1 MGHTVQAHIS
11 KEQKAS
17 LSENFQRMAG
27 VRQTEKHLISRLG
40 GTIKQ
45 IRAKQDRLQKRFQSS
60 DKFYAEAQKQMRKW
74 RKEIS
79 KNPNKIR
86 RYKKDIL
93 AFACEMS
100 RRSLGK
106 DPYDVQIM
114 AALTISDGTFC
125 DQGTGEG
132 KTIVAALAAVLNGA
146 SGQGVHVATVN
157 DYLVKRD
164 AEEMAPIFEGFG
176 MSVGYIQSDMDKNQR
191 RIAYDSDVTYGTITQ
206 FGFDYLKDRIKTDQ
220 SPDIQARGRHFLIA
234 DEIDQIL
241 IDEAGTPLIMSGPS
255 NIKDK
260 EESWRPYLLANEIIT
275 DIIARAKREGRM
287 EDYFTI
293 DLKQRTAYITDKGH
307 DLFDDLYRSK
317 SQNTDVSQ
325 DDENI
330 FFYLYGR
337 NAMSANILYDKDKH
351 YVCKDGKVVLID
363 QQTGRTTPGRQLS
376 EGLHQAIEAK
386 HRASDNIELS
396 PENETLDQITIQKYC
411 RSYDTLSGMS
421 GSVAEAASELAET
434 YNIPTQIVPRNKPV
448 AVIEEADRVCLDHDA
463 QVKVLKAEILKDL
476 EAGRPVLVGTEHD
489 ERAKRIFAFIS
500 EDKDILAKLKEK
512 GYLQPQILCSDT
524 VGQEEEIVSKA
535 GKSGAITISTPMAG
549 RGTDIKLGGADR
561 SQQDQVTQA
570 GGLSTYIFGT
580 FDPRAERQLR
590 GRCGRQGE
598 PGKTLAIRSP
608 DDQLIINMGTQEQ
621 VRNGLKRM
629 FAVQKTDSLY
639 IQSDIVNRAIQNAQK
654 KMAEH
659 SYEIRKNMIKYGDV
673 IEDQNLYLLAIIES
687 LRSGDYSVL
696 FQDKSESRRAA
707 RDKRFDFQDVLLAY
721 LDNEI
726 VALFDK
732 HAPQKGRALQ
742 DFECAALIDKL
753 NKLTGLDVNAHDIIS
768 DGQYMGREKA
778 LRQTIRLFQ
787 NQWMERSER
796 IFANDTAKKE
806 GFEKTLVQ
814 SAIIFMQRLRRQ
826 STEDLIFLQKYRLM
840 EKQAAGF
847 TDDFLFFQSEAYKI
861 RSQAL
866 DKIKRLTIANT
877 GKIQKMMTATKIVTS
892 PKPTSKPAN
901 DDTPQRPELAV
912 AEPGAMA

>member
-1 MGHTVQAHIS
+1 MGHEIQAHIS
-11 KEQKAS
+11 KEKTS
-17 LSENFQRMAG
+17 LSENFQRMSG

-45 IRAKQDRLQKRFQSS
+45 IRTKQDRLQKRFQAS

-100 RRSLGK
+100 RRTLGK

-114 AALTISDGTFC
+114 AALSISDGTFC

-191 RIAYDSDVTYGTITQ
+191 RKAYDSDITYGTVTQ
-206 FGFDYLKDRIKTDQ
+206 FGFDYLKDRIKTDS
-220 SPDIQARGRHFLIA
+220 SPNLQARGRHFLIA

-260 EESWRPYLLANEIIT
+260 EESWRPYLLANEIVNE
-275 DIIARAKREGRM
+275 IIARAKREGRM
-287 EDYFTI
+287 EEYFTI
-293 DLKQRTAYITDKGH
+293 DLKKRTVYITEKGN
-307 DLFDDLYRSK
+307 DIFDDLFRNK
-317 SQNTDVSQ
+317 SEKTEMSQ
-325 DDENI
+325 DDENV

-337 NAMSANILYDKDKH
+337 NAMSANILYEKDQQ
-351 YVCKDGKVVLID
+351 YVCKDGQVILID

-376 EGLHQAIEAK
+376 DGLHQAIEAK
-386 HRASDNIELS
+386 HNANDNIELS

-448 AVIEEADRVCLDHDA
+448 AVIDEKDRVCIDHNS
-463 QVKVLKAEILKDL
+463 QLQVLKSEILQDL

-489 ERAKRIFAFIS
+489 DRAKRIFDFIS
-500 EDKDILAKLKEK
+500 KDKDILAKLKEK
-512 GYLQPQILCSDT
+512 NFPQPQILCSDT
-524 VGQEEEIVSKA
+524 VGQEDEIVSKA

-561 SQQDQVTQA
+561 SQQDQVMQA

-580 FDPRAERQLR
+580 FDQRAERQLR

-608 DDQLIINMGTQEQ
+608 DDQLIVNIGVQEQ
-621 VRNGLKRM
+621 VRKHLKSM
-629 FAVQKTDSLY
+629 LESNENKAPY
-639 IQSDIVNRAIQNAQK
+639 IQSDIVNRAIQKAQK
-654 KMAEH
+654 KMADH
-659 SYEIRKNMIKYGDV
+659 TYEIRKNMIKYGDV
-673 IEDQNLYLLAIIES
+673 IENQNLYLLAIIDS
-687 LRSGDYSVL
+687 LRSSDYSVL
-696 FQDKSESRRAA
+696 FQDKSERRRTA
-707 RDKRFDFQDVLLAY
+707 RNKGFDFQDLVLAY

-726 VALFDK
+726 AALFDK
-732 HAPQKGRALQ
+732 HADQKGRALQ
-742 DFECAALIDKL
+742 DYELVALVDKL
-753 NKLTGLDVNAHDIIS
+753 NTLTGLDVNAHDIIS
-768 DGQYMGREKA
+768 DGQYLGRDKA
-778 LRQTIRLFQ
+778 LTRTIRLFQ
-787 NQWMERSER
+787 KQWMERSDKV
-796 IFANDTAKKE
+796 FANDPAKKA

-814 SAIIFMQRLRRQ
+814 SAISFMQRLRRQ
-826 STEDLIFLQKYRLM
+826 NTEDLIFLQKYRLM
-840 EKQAAGF
+840 EKTAAGF
-847 TDDFLFFQSEAYKI
+847 TDDFLFFQSEVYKI
-861 RSQAL
+861 RSQTL

-877 GKIQKMMTATKIVTS
+877 GKIQKMMTTTKVITS
-892 PKPTSKPAN
+892 PKSSSPPAN
-901 DDTPQRPELAV
+901 DDTPQRSELVV
-912 AEPGAMA
+912 AEPGALT